1 MATDFFHFVESPGF
15 TKRIDKLASLD
26 VLFSLQSDLARNP
39 LLGDLM
45 EGCGG
50 ARKGRVGNKASSK
63 GKSGG
68 FRYVYL
74 YVEVAG
80 TIYLLHFFG
89 KNEKANL
96 SKSERNEVAK
106 LVKQLKSLYGEKN

>member
-1 MATDFFHFVESPGF
+1 MVSDLVHFVESPGF

-26 VLFSLQSDLARNP
+26 VLFSLQSDLVRNP
-39 LLGDLM
+39 LHGDLM

-50 ARKGRVGNKASSK
+50 ARKGRVGDKASGK

-74 YVEVAG
+74 YIEIAG
-80 TIYLLHFFG
+80 TIYLLHFFA

-96 SKSERNEVAK
+96 SKAERNEVAK
-106 LVKQLKSLYGEKN
+106 LVKELKRLYGEKD